1 MEEGDGSCEVG
12 GMYGAPLDLKEGVI
26 GGHLS
31 IVEDLREE
39 GVLVVG
45 GRHDREEII
54 FFSLVRL
61 LLSCRTL
68 PPWS

>member
-1 MEEGDGSCEVG
+1 MCEVG
-12 GMYGAPLDLKEGVI
+12 GVHSTPLNLQEAVV
-26 GGHLS
+26 GGCFL
-31 IVEDLREE
+31 IMEDLREE

-54 FFSLVRL
+54 FLSLVRL
-61 LLSCRTL
+61 LLSCRTF